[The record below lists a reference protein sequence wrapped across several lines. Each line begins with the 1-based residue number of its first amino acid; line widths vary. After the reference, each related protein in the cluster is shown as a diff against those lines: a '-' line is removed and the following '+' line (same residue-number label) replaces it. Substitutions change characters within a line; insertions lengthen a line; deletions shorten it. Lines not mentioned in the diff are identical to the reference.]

1 MKNIT
6 LAIDEGVLREVRKY
20 AAERETMVNA
30 LVRDYL
36 TRLARQKSESARA
49 REELARMSDESKGR
63 LGPGWTWSREE
74 LYAERT
80 VLPRHERAV
89 LRRNR
94 GSGKRKKG
102 CGPLN

>member
-6 LAIDEGVLREVRKY
+6 LSINDGVLREVRKY
-20 AAERETMVNA
+20 AAERETTVNA

-36 TRLARQKSESARA
+36 TRLAQQKSESARA

-63 LGPGWTWSREE
+63 LGPGWAWNREN

-89 LRRNR
+89 LRSDRPR
-94 GSGKRKKG
+94 ARRKQKG
-102 CGPLN
+102 AGG